1 MGALAA
7 LAAVA
12 VIGWGFIEL
21 VEEVL
26 NGETQVFDEWVL
38 EACRRPDG
46 SGLPRG
52 PDWLV
57 EAGRDITALGGPV
70 VLLIVTT
77 FAVGYLLLQRQY
89 ATAALVSV
97 AVCSGLL
104 LILLMKMTFARERP
118 AIESPLVWVTTDSFP
133 SGHAKLSAVVYLS
146 MGAFLAE
153 AHVSRRIKLYILGT
167 AVMLTGLVGVSRV
180 YLRVHYPTDVLAGWM
195 VGLVWMLPWYTAA
208 RYVYR
213 GSNRGAV

>member
-1 MGALAA
+1 MA
-7 LAAVA
+7 A

-21 VEEVL
+21 AEEVL
-26 NGETQVFDEWVL
+26 DGETQVFDEWVL
-38 EACRRPDG
+38 EAFRRPDG

-77 FAVGYLLLQRQY
+77 FAVGYLLLQQQY
-89 ATAALVSV
+89 ATAGFVSI

-104 LILLMKMTFARERP
+104 IVLLMKTTFARERP
-118 AIESPLVWVTTDSFP
+118 AIETPLVWVSTHSFP

-146 MGAFLAE
+146 MGALLAE
-153 AHVSRRIKLYILGT
+153 AHASRRIKVYVL
-167 AVMLTGLVGVSRV
+167 AVAVLLTVLVSISRV

-195 VGLVWMLPWYTAA
+195 AGLVWMLPWWIAA
-208 RYVYR
+208 SFVHR
-213 GSNRGAV
+213 GCNRGTV